1 MTGIK
6 DNIEITSMLS
16 FDEKETCKLGIIT
29 HEHGGRLVEYANIT
43 RTSRLGSKT
52 NLYKSFKIDPQT
64 CLNVFKFPRKA
75 EKMQV
80 NVILGNKIRG
90 VAKLEE
96 TKTLPLESY
105 LKKNLS
111 FASDEQIVDSFIEY
125 VPLVDSTIETVV
137 VKKVEQVEVKN
148 NVVEYEQLSL
158 FSYIDDED

>member
-1 MTGIK
+1 
-6 DNIEITSMLS
+6 MLS

-29 HEHGGRLVEYANIT
+29 REHGGRLVEYGSIT

-52 NLYKSFKIDPQT
+52 ALYKSFKIDPQT
-64 CLNVFKFPRKA
+64 CLNVYKFPRKA

-96 TKTLPLESY
+96 TKPLPLESY

-111 FASDEQIVDSFIEY
+111 FASDEEIVDSFIEE
-125 VPLVDSTIETVV
+125 VPLIDETLETVII
-137 VKKVEQVEVKN
+137 KKVESTEAKSN
-148 NVVEYEQLSL
+148 TVEYEQLSL
-158 FSYIDDED
+158 FSFIDDED